1 MTRNGLLLVDKP
13 EGPSSAEIVS
23 RVKAAL
29 GAKKIGH
36 LGTLDPFASGLLPLG
51 INEGTKIAGLF
62 LGARKSYAGSIA
74 LGIETDSQDSTGRV
88 LRTADVR
95 PIDDR
100 DLDVLRQKFSGTLW
114 QTPPMFSALKKSGER
129 LYRLARRG
137 AVVERAPRQVEIEQL
152 RLWQAV
158 PGEIRF
164 EVTCSKGTYVRALAA
179 DIGSFLGCGAHLKSL
194 RRLAC
199 GHLILAQAVPLD
211 FIESAKDQ
219 AKLPILSLDQALS
232 HLGSIGLSEAQAAQV
247 RRGQQELLRPFEPP
261 PEGETLARLIDQRGE
276 VVAIVQWAQPTGWR
290 LMRVFPEQS

>member
-29 GAKKIGH
+29 GVKKIGH

-62 LGARKSYAGSIA
+62 LGASKSYAGSIA

-88 LRTADVR
+88 IRTADV
-95 PIDDR
+95 PPLDDP
-100 DLDVLRQKFSGTLW
+100 DLEVLRQKFSGTLW
-114 QTPPMFSALKKSGER
+114 QIPPMFSALKKSGER

-137 AVVERAPRQVEIEQL
+137 EVVERQPRQVEIEQL
-152 RLWQAV
+152 LLWQAG

-164 EVTCSKGTYVRALAA
+164 ELTCSKGTYVRALAA

-199 GHLILAQAVPLD
+199 GHLTLAQAAPLD
-211 FIESAKDQ
+211 FIELARDQ
-219 AKLPILSLDQALS
+219 ARLPILSLNQALS
-232 HLGSIGLSEAQAAQV
+232 HLRPIGLSDAQAAQI
-247 RRGQQELLRPFEPP
+247 RQGQQELLRLFAPP
-261 PEGETLARLIDQRGE
+261 PEGETLARMIDQGGE
-276 VVAIVQWAQPTGWR
+276 VVAIVQWAQVTAWR